1 MRICYIAPMKY
12 VYLDHAATT
21 AVRPEVR
28 EAMAPYF
35 DDRFG
40 NPSSVHRW
48 GRQAKN
54 ALEQARERVAAALGA
69 KRREIVF
76 TGGGTEADNIAVLGR
91 WRALCDAADTRAA
104 DAAAG

>member
-1 MRICYIAPMKY
+1 MRY

-21 AVRPEVR
+21 SVRPEVR
-28 EAMAPYF
+28 EAMVPYF
-35 DDRFG
+35 DERFG

-48 GRQAKN
+48 GRQAKG

-76 TGGGTEADNIAVLGR
+76 TGSGTEADNIAVMGS
-91 WRALCDAADTRAA
+91 WRSVCDGASCAFWSRRRA
-104 DAAAG
+104 